1 LKFQVETGEHDPP
14 SWWLIDDDGH
24 PMAWAG
30 VHFSSLAAADQAAHQ
45 FRAEAES
52 AVIEVDPVAEL
63 GWRWSAWLGTD
74 NRVAVSCGTFPE
86 KESAVQ
92 AARLVLDS
100 ATRAIGP

>member
-1 LKFQVETGEHDPP
+1 MRFQVETGEHDPP

-45 FRAEAES
+45 FRTEAES

-74 NRVAVSCGTFPE
+74 NRVSGLVWHLPREGIGRPGG
-86 KESAVQ
+86 SA
-92 AARLVLDS
+92 R
-100 ATRAIGP
+100 P